1 MESVNLPPL
10 KSLQTKVVELGTGK
24 TENVL
29 PVQTTGSSTIMEF
42 VSLFLTN
49 ARPSIV
55 QEPVFLATLDT
66 TLKME
71 LVFLPQLKLHLMS
84 DVVSGTGTRENALSA
99 QTTGSSTTEC
109 VSLSQISAEIMTLQE
124 LVFHVM
130 KDTTL
135 SWEDVNLQLLKN
147 LQIKDVELGTGKT
160 KDVFNAPTTGS
171 SITSENVF
179 PSLIS
184 ARLSIEPELANHA
197 IKDTIS
203 LWEDANLLPL
213 KNPLTLDVENGT
225 GMIRSVLNVPTDS
238 FSMLPGNVSP
248 LATIVNNGIPTET
261 VLIATRD
268 TFFKEEFVLKETLSV
283 TNQTLTELVLHVTPD
298 TFLTTEAASQFQSWL
313 PWLFTTHNAVPRSWP
328 NCQEIWEDQLEVM
341 FNSTHDVFADLYLIS
356 DRIIQSMTHIN

>member
-10 KSLQTKVVELGTGK
+10 KSLHTKVVELGTGR

-49 ARPSIV
+49 ARPLIV

-71 LVFLPQLKLHLMS
+71 LVFLPQLKLHLML

-135 SWEDVNLQLLKN
+135 SWEDVRLHLLKN
-147 LQIKDVELGTGKT
+147 LQMKDVELGTGKT
-160 KDVFNAPTTGS
+160 KDVWNVQITGSSMDSENVFLFLINAKPSIDLEIVSHVMRVTTSSWEDASLLLLRNLKMKVAEPGTGKTENALLAQTTGFSTDLENVSPFQTNARLSTPQELVSLVMKDTTFKMELVSSPQLKSHLMLDVEFGTGKTENVLNAPTTGS
-171 SITSENVF
+171 SITLDTVF
-179 PSLIS
+179 
-184 ARLSIEPELANHA
+184 
-197 IKDTIS
+197 
-203 LWEDANLLPL
+203 
-213 KNPLTLDVENGT
+213 
-225 GMIRSVLNVPTDS
+225 
-238 FSMLPGNVSP
+238 
-248 LATIVNNGIPTET
+248 
-261 VLIATRD
+261 
-268 TFFKEEFVLKETLSV
+268 
-283 TNQTLTELVLHVTPD
+283 
-298 TFLTTEAASQFQSWL
+298 QFQ
-313 PWLFTTHNAVPRSWP
+313 TNAKLSTPRTVS
-328 NCQEIWEDQLEVM
+328 
-341 FNSTHDVFADLYLIS
+341 A
-356 DRIIQSMTHIN
+356 